1 MWQHWI
7 FHLLWNPYILKSRVK
22 ELCVPKWLLIFEN
35 WLIGLGTHVI
45 SVFFLKKNA
54 IFLFWKSLLLPMRTV
69 WAALF
74 SYSRAHTLRSALT
87 DLRPAGA
94 EFFRPSDVHLKT
106 YIWDRCDA
114 IIDLLGLR
122 TLGLFLPYNGLSRTV
137 YQLWVI
143 TIYE

>member
-7 FHLLWNPYILKSRVK
+7 FNSLWNPYILKSRIK
-22 ELCVPKWLLIFEN
+22 ELCVPKWLLMFEN
-35 WLIGLGTHVI
+35 WLFISLGTHVN

-54 IFLFWKSLLLPMRTV
+54 IFWKSLLLPMRAV

-74 SYSRAHTLRSALT
+74 SYSRAHTLRTALT
-87 DLRPAGA
+87 DLRPGRV
-94 EFFRPSDVHLKT
+94 EFVRPSDVHLKT
-106 YIWDRCDA
+106 YIWDRLDA

-143 TIYE
+143 TMYE